1 MNDVEE
7 LRVFAAVHAR
17 AQRVPD
23 RVQRDVLARVTH
35 DGEGPGSWTAE
46 WSAAARGQSERGR
59 PLLAARLYTMARFPY
74 VDGPGRQRAL
84 ELSVAEFRRWRA
96 DRNVDLQELTL
107 AVDGGSVTC
116 WASGFTARETRPKGP
131 FVVLMGGIVSTKE
144 QWAPVLLRMRRFGI
158 SGIVTD
164 MPRAGASTVP
174 YDDGSWRFLSGLLD
188 ALDGRADTS
197 RTFAM
202 MLSFSGHLALRCALD
217 DPRVRGVATVGA
229 PVHGAFADP
238 AWQRGL
244 PRITLATLAH
254 LTGTTVDAVGEHL
267 RERALTPGQLTAL
280 DIPVAYVA
288 SRQDEI
294 IPAADIDLLRRHVRR
309 LDLLEHD
316 DVHGSPRHVAV
327 TGPWLLRSVLR
338 MHGARTARRALLGP
352 SVALLRAGHR
362 VAGRLPHPAGAIGAA
377 PTTAGTTSQD
387 EETR

>member
-17 AQRVPD
+17 AQRVPA
-23 RVQRDVLARVTH
+23 RVQRAVLDRVNH

-46 WSAAARGQSERGR
+46 WSAAARGQSERGQ

-74 VDGPGRQRAL
+74 VDGPARQHAL
-84 ELSVAEFRRWRA
+84 DRSVAEFRRWRTE
-96 DRNVDLQELTL
+96 RSIELQELTL
-107 AVDGGSVTC
+107 PVNGRSVTC
-116 WASGFTARETRPKGP
+116 WASGVSGSGTRPKGP

-144 QWAPVLLRMRRFGI
+144 QWAPVLLRMRRFGVT
-158 SGIVTD
+158 GIVTD
-164 MPRAGASTVP
+164 MPRAGVSTVP
-174 YDDGSWRFLSGLLD
+174 YDAGSWRFLTGLLD
-188 ALDGRADTS
+188 ALDGLTDTS
-197 RTFAM
+197 RTYAM

-229 PVHGAFADP
+229 PVRGAFADP
-238 AWQRGL
+238 AWQRKL

-254 LTGTTVDAVGEHL
+254 QTGTTITGVGDHL
-267 RERALTPGQLTAL
+267 RERALTAEQLAAL

-294 IPAADIDLLRRHVRR
+294 IPAADIDLLRRQVRR
-309 LDLLEHD
+309 LQLLEHD

-338 MHGARTARRALLGP
+338 MHGARTAGRAVLGP
-352 SVALLRAGHR
+352 SVALLRASHR
-362 VAGRLPHPAGAIGAA
+362 RRPTRTAGAIGAA
-377 PTTAGTTSQD
+377 STTSGTTNPD
-387 EETR
+387 EEIR